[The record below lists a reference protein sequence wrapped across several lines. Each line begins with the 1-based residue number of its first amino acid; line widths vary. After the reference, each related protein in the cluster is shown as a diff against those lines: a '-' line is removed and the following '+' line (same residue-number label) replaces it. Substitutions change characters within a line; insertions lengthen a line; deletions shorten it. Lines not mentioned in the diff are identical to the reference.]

1 MPIDNSH
8 QTMSDQPETAPQEWD
23 LTNRVS
29 PFLDRHMM
37 FPLLEF
43 LDNLIA
49 EKTISYASSDIQAAR
64 VALLRPTKM
73 VDYTLE
79 IVTDA
84 SLTAELE
91 QEKAQVLKQLET
103 LQEGAKSLVTLT
115 EDEEQVVRVAN

>member
-8 QTMSDQPETAPQEWD
+8 QTMSDQTETAPQEWD

>member
-1 MPIDNSH
+1 
-8 QTMSDQPETAPQEWD
+8 MSDQTETAPQEWD